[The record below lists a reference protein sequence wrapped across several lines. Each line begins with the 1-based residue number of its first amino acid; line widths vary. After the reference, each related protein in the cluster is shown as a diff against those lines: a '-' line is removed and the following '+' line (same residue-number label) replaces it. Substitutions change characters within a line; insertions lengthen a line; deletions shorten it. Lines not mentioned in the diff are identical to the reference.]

1 MRNNN
6 EFEELGELAE
16 DERKE
21 YEAELDMIEE
31 FGEFPEEEFDD
42 GKFVLVEII
51 EDEEGFGF
59 LVDPDE
65 PYGEY
70 FMHILARGDEM
81 ATGRAMQGLI
91 AACEARERNVL
102 AREIREFIA
111 NYKPTVVH

>member
-21 YEAELDMIEE
+21 YEAELDMI
-31 FGEFPEEEFDD
+31 EEFDD

-70 FMHILARGDEM
+70 FMHILARGNEM
-81 ATGRAMQGLI
+81 ATGRAIQGLI
-91 AACEARERNVL
+91 AACEAKERNVL

-111 NYKPTVVH
+111 NYKPAVVH